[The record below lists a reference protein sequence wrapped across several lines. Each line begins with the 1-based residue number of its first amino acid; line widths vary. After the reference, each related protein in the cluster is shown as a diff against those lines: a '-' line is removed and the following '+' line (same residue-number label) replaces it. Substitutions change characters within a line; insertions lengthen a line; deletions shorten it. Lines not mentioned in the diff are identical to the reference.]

1 MLLSFLYPI
10 SLEAIIRIPERPHFK
25 THGRI
30 PLDLYA
36 LTITLANMQ
45 YRIQLWETDEGWS
58 VSCPDLHGCH
68 SQGESREKAL
78 ENITE
83 AIRLWLEVEAEENGI
98 KSVETME
105 IAL

>member
-1 MLLSFLYPI
+1 M
-10 SLEAIIRIPERPHFK
+10 R
-25 THGRI
+25 
-30 PLDLYA
+30 
-36 LTITLANMQ
+36 

-58 VSCPDLHGCH
+58 VSCPDLQGCH
-68 SQGESREKAL
+68 SQGDSREEAL
-78 ENITE
+78 SNIAD

>member
-1 MLLSFLYPI
+1 
-10 SLEAIIRIPERPHFK
+10 
-25 THGRI
+25 
-30 PLDLYA
+30 
-36 LTITLANMQ
+36 MQ

-68 SQGESREKAL
+68 SQGATREEAL
-78 ENITE
+78 ENITD

-98 KSVETME
+98 KSVETTE